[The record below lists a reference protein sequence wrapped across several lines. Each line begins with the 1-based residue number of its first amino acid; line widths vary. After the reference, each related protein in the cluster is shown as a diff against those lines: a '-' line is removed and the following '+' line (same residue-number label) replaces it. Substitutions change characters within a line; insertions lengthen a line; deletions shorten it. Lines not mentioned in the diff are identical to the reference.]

1 MPAAQ
6 ISNPGSNL
14 KSKKK
19 CAGLCRTLRT
29 VPLVTYVGALNSKKV
44 FFDNLSI

>member
-19 CAGLCRTLRT
+19 CAGLCRTLCT
-29 VPLVTYVGALNSKKV
+29 IPLVTYVGALNNKKV
-44 FFDNLSI
+44 FFDNLLI